1 MTTAGR
7 CPEPA
12 CRRPYVLTATGHI
25 RYHNVDGRRDA
36 PECPGSGQLP
46 RPWTDGDAPAPDTDR
61 LPALRDEYDRTGR
74 IPSGGIV
81 WLISQVTALRDL
93 LTQLET
99 AHDQTRAAAYRDAAD
114 LIEHVQHDQDDA
126 AAEHHGALTDAE
138 TTAHITTHRRARLLR
153 ATANEIHP
161 A

>member
-1 MTTAGR
+1 MTTGL
-7 CPEPA
+7 CPT
-12 CRRPYVLTATGHI
+12 CRRPYVLTAAGRI
-25 RYHNVDGRRDA
+25 RYHNEDGRRTG
-36 PECPGSGQLP
+36 PECPGSSHEPDQEPGS
-46 RPWTDGDAPAPDTDR
+46 TTADTDR

-74 IPSGGIV
+74 IPSGGVV
-81 WLISQVTALRDL
+81 WLLSQVTAPRDL
-93 LTQLET
+93 VTQLKT
-99 AHDQTRAAAYRDAAD
+99 ADDQARAATYREAAD
-114 LIEHVQHDQDDA
+114 LIERVQHDQDDA